1 MAALTRV
8 VQGYRPDNEAIYWS
22 SGLGLD
28 TWLNN
33 LTLKITPTR
42 FGLVTPSSGSP
53 LSMLAKVTLVKIVNY
68 GTSVCD

>member
-1 MAALTRV
+1 MHLRIIKV
-8 VQGYRPDNEAIYWS
+8 IY
-22 SGLGLD
+22 LPTNAQVIVLK
-28 TWLNN
+28 TVLKF
-33 LTLKITPTR
+33 TLKITPTR